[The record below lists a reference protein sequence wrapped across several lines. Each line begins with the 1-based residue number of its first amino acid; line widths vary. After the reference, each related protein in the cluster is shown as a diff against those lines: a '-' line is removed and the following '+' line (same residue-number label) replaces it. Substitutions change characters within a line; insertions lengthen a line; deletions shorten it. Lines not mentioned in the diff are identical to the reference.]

1 MNTSKEA
8 HVKGPVNL
16 EEWQPSQYFNSNMGK
31 LENSSYESGI
41 HMEGENVIIGIDM
54 QFGSFS
60 PNPLSFYIPV
70 IEFISRGDEIRKYTS
85 QLSSNPLSGSGFKEE
100 EGYTSVG
107 AQMFIEELH
116 RQICNSTVLV
126 FHFFE
131 KGMGGEGWEWE
142 GEEVKPFIIFLEHA
156 TSTEDLLPILKEV
169 EYNNPHLV

>member
-1 MNTSKEA
+1 
-8 HVKGPVNL
+8 
-16 EEWQPSQYFNSNMGK
+16 
-31 LENSSYESGI
+31 
-41 HMEGENVIIGIDM
+41 M

-85 QLSSNPLSGSGFKEE
+85 QLSSNPLS
-100 EGYTSVG
+100 VG
-107 AQMFIEELH
+107 AEMFIEELH